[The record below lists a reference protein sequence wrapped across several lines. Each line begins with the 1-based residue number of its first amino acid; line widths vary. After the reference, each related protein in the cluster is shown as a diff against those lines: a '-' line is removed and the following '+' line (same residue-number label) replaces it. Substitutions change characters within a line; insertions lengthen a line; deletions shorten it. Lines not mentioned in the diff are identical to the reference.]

1 MGLLL
6 CFIASTMVLPLA
18 WSLWYRSGDAFAFLT
33 SICIV
38 GVPGILLTRI
48 PVQGDIRLRESFLI
62 TSGGWL
68 LCALAGAIP
77 FLLAGTFNGLPE
89 ALFEAMSGF
98 TTTGA
103 TAITDIEAQPAG
115 ILFWR
120 SLLHWLG
127 GMGIIVIS
135 LALIPRLEMGGSQLF
150 RAEVPGIQVQKL
162 KPKIRETAKVLL
174 IIYTAMTLAQAV
186 LLCLTGMSLFDSL
199 IHTFGTMATGG
210 FSSKAESIG
219 AYDSVPV
226 ELITTVFTFAAGVN
240 FALYYKL
247 FSRRDHRPLFRD
259 HEFKAYAGITIAAI
273 LLLSVTLLKVYSP
286 LEALRHGS
294 FQVVSITT
302 TTGYAT
308 ADFSTWPDISKTI
321 LLLLMFVGASTGS
334 TCGSVKVARWMILAK
349 HAYREMYK
357 FLHPKAVLPIRHDD
371 EVIPESI
378 INQVLAFTGIYMTLF
393 VVATLCM
400 LAMGLDMVSAASSV
414 AATLGNVG
422 PGLGSVGPLAN
433 YAHLPCAGKLLLT
446 FMMLVGRLEIFSV
459 LVILTPAFWKK

>member
-1 MGLLL
+1 MIDNFSDSDLEN
-6 CFIASTMVLPLA
+6 T
-18 WSLWYRSGDAFAFLT
+18 DDLT
-33 SICIV
+33 N
-38 GVPGILLTRI
+38 ILDT
-48 PVQGDIRLRESFLI
+48 VS
-62 TSGGWL
+62 
-68 LCALAGAIP
+68 
-77 FLLAGTFNGLPE
+77 
-89 ALFEAMSGF
+89 
-98 TTTGA
+98 
-103 TAITDIEAQPAG
+103 
-115 ILFWR
+115 
-120 SLLHWLG
+120 
-127 GMGIIVIS
+127 
-135 LALIPRLEMGGSQLF
+135 
-150 RAEVPGIQVQKL
+150 
-162 KPKIRETAKVLL
+162 
-174 IIYTAMTLAQAV
+174 YTHL
-186 LLCLTGMSLFDSL
+186 
-199 IHTFGTMATGG
+199 
-210 FSSKAESIG
+210 
-219 AYDSVPV
+219 
-226 ELITTVFTFAAGVN
+226 
-240 FALYYKL
+240 YKL

-308 ADFSTWPDISKTI
+308 ADFNTWPDISKTI

-393 VVATLCM
+393 AVATLCM